1 MGAQE
6 LSEDTKQRGLAPD
19 CFLSSFAMNR
29 SSTWWE
35 ARQAKSATRSW
46 QRIDYDA
53 MGYAA
58 AAEAMWPQVT
68 NIRNT
73 SSPHW
78 PADCN

>member
-1 MGAQE
+1 
-6 LSEDTKQRGLAPD
+6 
-19 CFLSSFAMNR
+19 MNR

-58 AAEAMWPQVT
+58 AAEDDVAASYEHPQYIVAALAS
-68 NIRNT
+68 RL
-73 SSPHW
+73 
-78 PADCN
+78 